1 MSSEPSADLT
11 PHRIACHLAEILADR
26 GMTLTELS
34 ERTGITLANLSIL
47 KTGKARAVRF
57 TTLTQI
63 CDALDTTPAE
73 LFSVRPEQANDTG
86 TSHRSPWGAGRERD
100 REAGSQAGAL
110 ALCREAAVVGL
121 DDRAGDRQSES

>member
-1 MSSEPSADLT
+1 VSSEPSADLT

-73 LFSVRPEQANDTG
+73 LFSVRPE
-86 TSHRSPWGAGRERD
+86 
-100 REAGSQAGAL
+100 
-110 ALCREAAVVGL
+110 
-121 DDRAGDRQSES
+121 

>member
-1 MSSEPSADLT
+1 MSSEQIADLT
-11 PHRIACHLAEILADR
+11 PHRIACHLAEVLTDR

-63 CDALDTTPAE
+63 CDVLGTTPAE
-73 LFSVRPEQANDTG
+73 LFS
-86 TSHRSPWGAGRERD
+86 
-100 REAGSQAGAL
+100 L
-110 ALCREAAVVGL
+110 
-121 DDRAGDRQSES
+121 RATD